1 MRTITTLVVAATIGC
16 SSKGSTTVSA
26 CPDGLVADTDGSC
39 IDPAGDDETVTDT
52 NDGEDSE
59 TDDNDDNDEND
70 DSCTVELESSTPDD
84 GEAGVYW
91 RDAIVVT
98 LDGPDETAAVTVVDG
113 AGNAVDGET
122 ANTDGLVTWTALD
135 GLTPS
140 SEHTATL
147 AWCGGEE
154 AVSFTTSDLG
164 SPLET
169 DIDGNAYL
177 LDLGSATLVEPAGLG
192 AFLDGALDIQ
202 LLVSVAVVGS
212 ELDFIGAATEDGTSE
227 QDECAPTFGFERI
240 DFSAEPFFEAGP
252 IDLPVDILDTSLTLW
267 GMYLSG
273 TFEADGG
280 GMSAMGLEGALDI
293 RELGPAFGDLTGGLI
308 DLTDPDTACG
318 TITLF
323 GVSCQACPSGDG
335 DYCIGVDLDDIEA
348 DLTDS
353 TVVPIEPEDISDECE

>member
-1 MRTITTLVVAATIGC
+1 MRTITLVTAVTIGC
-16 SSKGSTTVSA
+16 SSKGSTTVTT
-26 CPDGLVADTDGSC
+26 CPEGLVSDAAGSC
-39 IDPAGDDETVTDT
+39 VDENDADETAPDA
-52 NDGEDSE
+52 NDGEGED
-59 TDDNDDNDEND
+59 TDVNDDDDGND
-70 DSCTVELESSTPDD
+70 DSCTVELDSTSPAD
-84 GEAGVYW
+84 GDAGVYW
-91 RDAIVVT
+91 RDAIVFS
-98 LDGPDETAAVTVVDG
+98 LDGPDETATVSVIDGNGAAVSGDLE
-113 AGNAVDGET
+113 ND
-122 ANTDGLVTWTALD
+122 DGLVTWTALN

-140 SEHTATL
+140 SEHTATV

-164 SPLET
+164 APLET

-177 LDLGSATLVEPAGLG
+177 IDLGSATLVEPAGLG

-212 ELDFIGAATEDGTSE
+212 ELDFIGAATEADTLE

-308 DLTDPDTACG
+308 DLSDPDTACG
-318 TITLF
+318 TIGLF
-323 GVSCQACPSGDG
+323 GVSCQSCPSGDG

-353 TVVPIEPEDISDECE
+353 TVVPIELEDISEECE

>member
-1 MRTITTLVVAATIGC
+1 MRRITTLIIAATIGC
-16 SSKGSTTVSA
+16 SSKGSTTVGD
-26 CPDGLVADTDGSC
+26 CPDGLVQDTDGSC
-39 IDPAGDDETVTDT
+39 IEATDGDETAPGDS
-52 NDGEDSE
+52 DGE
-59 TDDNDDNDEND
+59 TDDIDEND
-70 DSCTVELESSTPDD
+70 DGDENEDSCTVELESSTPSN

-91 RDAIVVT
+91 RDAVVFT
-98 LDGPDETAAVTVVDG
+98 LDGPDETAVVSVVDG
-113 AGNAVDGET
+113 DGSAVDGAVE
-122 ANTDGLVTWTALD
+122 NNEGRVTWTALG

-147 AWCGGEE
+147 VWCGGEE
-154 AVSFTTSDLG
+154 AVTFTTSDLG
-164 SPLET
+164 APLET
-169 DIDGNAYL
+169 DIDGNVYV
-177 LDLGSATLVEPAGLG
+177 LDLSSATLVEPAGLG

-212 ELDFIGAATEDGTSE
+212 ELDFIGAATEDGSLE

-240 DFSAEPFFEAGP
+240 DFSSEPFFEAGP
-252 IDLPVDILDTSLTLW
+252 IDLPVDILETSLTLW